1 MGGRVERI
9 RNSDTRED
17 RFEGIIKWVGNE
29 SKGQ

>member
-9 RNSDTRED
+9 QNSDMRED
-17 RFEGIIKWVGNE
+17 RPEGIIKWAGSE

>member
-17 RFEGIIKWVGNE
+17 RFEGIIKWAGNE